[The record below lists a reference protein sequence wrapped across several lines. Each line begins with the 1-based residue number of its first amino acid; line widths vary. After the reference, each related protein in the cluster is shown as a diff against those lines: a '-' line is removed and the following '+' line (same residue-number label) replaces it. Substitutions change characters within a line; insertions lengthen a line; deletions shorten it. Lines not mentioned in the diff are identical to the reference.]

1 MQKEAYLH
9 REPCL
14 TLRTETE
21 WIELLDAGWNRLA
34 PLNSVKSIVDSIN
47 QTLNT
52 QGKPINVFGNGTSS
66 QLILQSLLA
75 EKNYKN

>member
-14 TLRTETE
+14 TFWTEIE
-21 WIELLDAGWNRLA
+21 WTELLDTGWNRLA

-52 QGKPINVFGNGTSS
+52 QEKSINMFGNGTST

-75 EKNYKN
+75 EKNCKN